1 MRPYEGDEPEEYR
14 GEPAGGRYRRA
25 YRGGQQPPGGH
36 QSPPPRGGP
45 TRAPQGGSQS
55 PPPQTREELA
65 RQQAGPGTG
74 VAQTPAGQ
82 PTGGPAGQPAYPSGD
97 PGTAVPGVG
106 GQPATQAAP
115 AGPAPAGAGA
125 LAPIGV
131 GELLE
136 TEVVTAGRD
145 TPVATVVAQMAEK
158 NVGSVVIVEDDSPV
172 GIVTDRRI
180 ALALESDPEVSTR
193 RADELLTGEFV
204 TGTTDMSVVDVL
216 DRLAESGIRR
226 LPIVDEDG
234 ALAGIVTLDD
244 VLVLLSD
251 ELRNVADV
259 VRTQSPRL

>member
-1 MRPYEGDEPEEYR
+1 MRPYEGDEPAEHR
-14 GEPAGGRYRRA
+14 DAPAGGRYGRA
-25 YRGGQQPPGGH
+25 YRGGQQPPRQPGY

-45 TRAPQGGSQS
+45 TQGPPQSQ
-55 PPPQTREELA
+55 PPQTREELA
-65 RQQAGPGTG
+65 RQQSGT
-74 VAQTPAGQ
+74 APQAGQ
-82 PTGGPAGQPAYPSGD
+82 PRAGPPGGESAYASGRQQPA
-97 PGTAVPGVG
+97 APGVG
-106 GQPATQAAP
+106 GRPATQAAP
-115 AGPAPAGAGA
+115 AGQSPAGAGA

-136 TEVVTAGRD
+136 TEVVTAERD
-145 TPVATVVAQMAEK
+145 APVATLVAQMAEK

-180 ALALESDPEVSTR
+180 VLALESDPEVSTR

-244 VLVLLSD
+244 VLVHLSD
-251 ELRNVADV
+251 EFRQAADV